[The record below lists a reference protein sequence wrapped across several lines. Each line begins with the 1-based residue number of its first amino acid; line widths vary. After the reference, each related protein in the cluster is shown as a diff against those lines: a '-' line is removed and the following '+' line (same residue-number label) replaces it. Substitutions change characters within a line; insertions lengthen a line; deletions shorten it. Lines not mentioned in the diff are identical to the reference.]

1 MHFSAEKLKL
11 NRSALVERL
20 MNKVIQQTLLLKLA
34 NSNTFP
40 AKASPPTSRNL
51 LTLHATPTRQIK

>member
-20 MNKVIQQTLLLKLA
+20 MNKVIQQALL
-34 NSNTFP
+34 F
-40 AKASPPTSRNL
+40 
-51 LTLHATPTRQIK
+51 